1 MTGSTRSEQKSYDP
15 EERYSILF
23 HSAIDAIVSL
33 DKDFRVFLINPAAEN
48 MSGFLASELLGNS
61 IEHQFPLRIRNRFYR
76 ILRNVAKLP
85 DKKRQKPFGPIRL
98 IRKDKTILISE
109 VSVSVTG
116 PPEDYQYHIIIRDIS
131 EKHRI
136 LMELKR
142 ANQTLKK
149 MDREKE
155 ELLERLEE
163 KVRQRSRLLANY
175 YKGMKEELSLAKRLQ
190 SEILPEIPSIAG
202 IRIHSAYLPMM
213 EVGGDLYDFFEI
225 RPGVLRIFLADATG
239 HGVQA
244 ALLTM
249 TLKGILES
257 IKKKD
262 ADPGTILGEFNR
274 EYCRNFGNIG
284 MFFSCFLADID
295 TVARKI
301 VYSSGGHPPQ
311 FFLSSDLVMGL
322 DRTGSLLG
330 LDPSNQ
336 YGVFKLSYQH
346 GDRLFLLTD
355 GIYEEFNS
363 DKQQFGELAVQ
374 KILAEKFNEPMEE
387 TIPSIL
393 QSLMDHLGTQKIQDD
408 ITAILIS
415 LDSPER

>member
-1 MTGSTRSEQKSYDP
+1 MTGSTSFEQKSYDP
-15 EERYSILF
+15 EERYSLLF

-33 DKDFRVFLINPAAEN
+33 DKEFRVFLINPAAED
-48 MSGFLASELLGNS
+48 MSGYLASELMGKT

-76 ILRNVAKLP
+76 ILKNVAKLP
-85 DKKRQKPFGPIRL
+85 DKKRRKPFGPIRL
-98 IRKDKTILISE
+98 IRKDKSILISE

-116 PPEDYQYHIIIRDIS
+116 PEDSYQYHIIIRDIS

-142 ANQTLKK
+142 ANQTLKR

-163 KVRQRSRLLANY
+163 KVRQRSRLLAGY
-175 YKGMKEELSLAKRLQ
+175 YKSMKEELSLAKRLQ
-190 SEILPEIPSIAG
+190 SEILSDIPSISG
-202 IRIHSAYLPMM
+202 IQVHSAYLPMM
-213 EVGGDLYDFFEI
+213 EVGGDLYDLFEI
-225 RPGVLRIFLADATG
+225 KPGVLRVFLADATG
-239 HGVQA
+239 HGIQA

-257 IKKKD
+257 LKQKD
-262 ADPGTILGEFNR
+262 SDPGTILTEFNS
-274 EYCRNFGNIG
+274 EYCKNFGNIG
-284 MFFSCFLADID
+284 LFFSCFLADID
-295 TVARKI
+295 TNQKKI

-311 FFLSSDLVMGL
+311 FFLSEDLVMGL

-330 LDPSNQ
+330 LDPSNS
-336 YGVFKLSYQH
+336 YGIFSLSYQD

-374 KILAEKFNEPMEE
+374 RILAEKFKEAMEE
-387 TIPSIL
+387 TIPAIL
-393 QSLMDHLGTQKIQDD
+393 QALMDHLGRQKIQDD

-415 LDSPER
+415 LEPKT

>member
-1 MTGSTRSEQKSYDP
+1 MTGSTRSEHKSYDP

-33 DKDFRVFLINPAAEN
+33 DKNFRVFLINPAAEK
-48 MSGFLASELLGNS
+48 MSGFLASELIGNS
-61 IEHQFPLRIRNRFYR
+61 IEQQFPLRIRNRFYR
-76 ILRNVAKLP
+76 ILKNVAKLP

-98 IRKDKTILISE
+98 IRKDKSILISE

-116 PPEDYQYHIIIRDIS
+116 PADDYQYHIIIRDIS

-136 LMELKR
+136 LIELKR

-155 ELLERLEE
+155 ELLEKLEE

-175 YKGMKEELSLAKRLQ
+175 YKVMKEELSLAKKLQ
-190 SEILPEIPSIAG
+190 TEILPDIPSVAG
-202 IRIHSAYLPMM
+202 VQIHSAYLPMM
-213 EVGGDLYDFFEI
+213 EVGGDLYDIFEI
-225 RPGVLRIFLADATG
+225 RPGVLRVFLADATG

-262 ADPGTILGEFNR
+262 TDPGSILTEFNG

-295 TVARKI
+295 TISKTI

-311 FFLSSDLVMGL
+311 FFLSQDLVMGL

-330 LDPSNQ
+330 LDPNNR
-336 YGVFKLSYQH
+336 YAIFKLNYQY

-374 KILAEKFNEPMEE
+374 NILAKKFSEPMEE
-387 TIPSIL
+387 TIPAIL
-393 QSLMDHLGTQKIQDD
+393 QSLMDHLGPQKIQDD
-408 ITAILIS
+408 ITAILIA
-415 LDSPER
+415 LDSPNL

>member
-1 MTGSTRSEQKSYDP
+1 MTGPARSQSELYDP

-33 DKDFRVFLINPAAEN
+33 DRNFRVFLINPAAER
-48 MSGFLASELLGNS
+48 MSGYLASELIGKT
-61 IEHQFPLRIRNRFYR
+61 IEQQFPLRIRNRFYR
-76 ILRNVAKLP
+76 ILKNVAKLP

-98 IRKDKTILISE
+98 IRKDKTVLISE

-116 PPEDYQYHIIIRDIS
+116 PEEDLQYHVIIRDIS

-142 ANQTLKK
+142 ANQTLKR

-175 YKGMKEELSLAKRLQ
+175 YKVMKEELSLAKRLQ
-190 SEILPEIPSIAG
+190 TEILSEMPSVSG
-202 IRIHSAYLPMM
+202 IQVHSAYLPMM

-225 RPGVLRIFLADATG
+225 RPGVLRVFVADATG

-249 TLKGILES
+249 TIKGILES
-257 IKKKD
+257 LKKKEV
-262 ADPGTILGEFNR
+262 DPGEILTEFNY

-295 TVARKI
+295 TVQRRI

-311 FFLSSDLVMGL
+311 FFLSKDLVMGL

-330 LDPSNQ
+330 LDSDNRYGIFSLTYQ
-336 YGVFKLSYQH
+336 Y

-363 DKQQFGELAVQ
+363 DKQQFGELSVQ
-374 KILAEKFNEPMEE
+374 RILAEKFDEPMEE
-387 TIPSIL
+387 TIPAIL
-393 QSLMDHLGTQKIQDD
+393 QALMDHLGGQKIQDD
-408 ITAILIS
+408 ITALLIS
-415 LDSPER
+415 LNSPD